1 MSGKL
6 DQALDDITQAQRRG
20 ARRRSNPRRSA
31 GRPAAAAPIGGIQK
45 NTKPARGSGAKPAPA
60 KAAPTNRD
68 SKIIVSNLVGF
79 PQYYTHMNIT
89 NNFTSL
95 RTSRSSRLRYV
106 SAVALEALGL
116 CSTFYSSPLLFF
128 AFDVASI
135 RLVCRFGLELS
146 DAYSPSSTW

>member
-6 DQALDDITQAQRRG
+6 DQSLDDITQAQRRG

-45 NTKPARGSGAKPAPA
+45 NTKPARGSGAKPVPA
-60 KAAPTNRD
+60 KAAPNKD

-79 PQYYTHMNIT
+79 AHDSVCMNST
-89 NNFTSL
+89 NSFGSL

-116 CSTFYSSPLLFF
+116 CSTFYSSPLSFF
-128 AFDVASI
+128 AFDVASV
-135 RLVCRFGLELS
+135 RLVCRLGLELS